1 MELTL
6 TRQAGTQVA
15 VACDGQPS
23 HTFDLPPL
31 PDEKK
36 LLYSPD
42 YPITYG
48 KTLYTAVFP
57 PETAAQRTLA
67 TIPERILL
75 VTTNPDLD
83 AIPWEYANGPDGFLV
98 LDCHFVRGLP
108 AEQRVPPP
116 VLKDINLHIVAVP
129 SNPLSHY
136 VEPLDIDGE
145 WMRLRDIVQEIPES
159 IALERTRP
167 PGIEQLRHLVAGK
180 RHQVVHFMGHGG
192 RDEQGGAIL
201 CFEQDNG
208 DLAVITARE
217 FVKRVRDTVF
227 LVTLNACK
235 SATPGET
242 HFSNLA
248 AALVRQKIPY
258 ALGMRFN
265 ILDDDARDFSRE
277 FYGDL
282 ARGTTVEEALLQARL
297 TLARSQRPWVVG
309 VPVLYTA
316 LAEPAA
322 GFASHTGKPIIL
334 EHQPRVEAGVL
345 PRAEGTFQGR
355 IDELKTLG
363 TALTGDSRPRIITIH
378 GGGGQGKT
386 ALVREAAERFAFAWP
401 AGAWITTLE
410 NLPNRPVFVA
420 ELARFLGLNPQEVS
434 EPTELERQVL
444 LRLASQRTLLVL
456 DNAETLVEAVEAK
469 DAPAIQLAQ
478 FIQQLPGTSVSLL
491 VTSRL
496 PLGWS
501 GEVSLELGG
510 LSPAEGA
517 ALFQQ
522 SAPQRGEDIASV
534 QAQQLSQKLDGHP
547 LGLLLLGKAFNESS
561 ISLQAFIADYE
572 AHLLKA
578 ENKYAGIDHRHRTLY
593 ACIDT
598 SVRYLD
604 AELRTLFS
612 KLWLFHAPFEPE
624 TAVAI
629 FDPQAEDTEGSQ
641 DNRSPIYD
649 QLHTLWR
656 RSLLARET
664 VTLREGTLLLY
675 RLLPTMH
682 PYVEQY
688 LAQKDER
695 ETLLA
700 GFGAAYAQLVRF
712 LHRELDRGSLA
723 AYLALQ
729 LREDLERGISY
740 VTGVERGYYLLRWG
754 WILQRLVDR
763 RLGLTL
769 TQQALKIAQE
779 LGDEELKLQ
788 AFNNIALVYAGI
800 GQPQQALEYYEQ
812 ALPISREVGDR
823 AGEAATLN
831 NIASVYAGIGQP
843 QQALEYYEQ
852 ALPISREV
860 GNRADEAATLNGL
873 AYLYQ
878 SLQRYTEA
886 LGAFEQSVLL
896 SQQIIYPAA
905 EVAGLVGLA
914 LLLYQHLNRPQKAIT
929 HMEQAIAVL
938 RKTGLPQDAAG
949 NTTEKLQRF
958 LETMRNGA
966 PIGGQTGASS
976 TISTEEIQQIISNTV
991 AVMTTVQDWRAG
1003 WREVI
1008 AKALQDAKQRGADWQ
1023 IEIDFFSAVLGI
1035 LDGGA
1040 PTLPADHPYDQAI
1053 ATIQAGIASGGP
1065 QVIEVS
1071 EEVMQAVQDF
1081 VNAGNWDATRQ
1092 VVEALQALLFQ
1103 PEVETILEQ
1112 NIEQA
1117 RATGQE
1123 EAASILEQHLTLLRA
1138 CKANGIAATFEQL
1151 AVAAGEPLPF
1161 DAQLAPRSIE
1171 ALLGGPQE
1179 KMEHAH
1185 NTWLHS
1191 RPRRRTR
1198 S

>member
-641 DNRSPIYD
+641 DKRSPIYD

-812 ALPISREVGDR
+812 ALPISREVG
-823 AGEAATLN
+823 
-831 NIASVYAGIGQP
+831 
-843 QQALEYYEQ
+843 
-852 ALPISREV
+852 
-860 GNRADEAATLNGL
+860 NRADEAATLNGL

-949 NTTEKLQRF
+949 NTTEKLQR
-958 LETMRNGA
+958 
-966 PIGGQTGASS
+966 S
-976 TISTEEIQQIISNTV
+976 
-991 AVMTTVQDWRAG
+991 DWRTD
-1003 WREVI
+1003 RCFLHYI
-1008 AKALQDAKQRGADWQ
+1008 YRGN
-1023 IEIDFFSAVLGI
+1023 S
-1035 LDGGA
+1035 
-1040 PTLPADHPYDQAI
+1040 ADHLKHGCRNDDS
-1053 ATIQAGIASGGP
+1053 AGLACW
-1065 QVIEVS
+1065 
-1071 EEVMQAVQDF
+1071 MAR
-1081 VNAGNWDATRQ
+1081 GNSKS
-1092 VVEALQALLFQ
+1092 V
-1103 PEVETILEQ
+1103 
-1112 NIEQA
+1112 
-1117 RATGQE
+1117 TGCQ
-1123 EAASILEQHLTLLRA
+1123 
-1138 CKANGIAATFEQL
+1138 
-1151 AVAAGEPLPF
+1151 AAG
-1161 DAQLAPRSIE
+1161 S
-1171 ALLGGPQE
+1171 
-1179 KMEHAH
+1179 
-1185 NTWLHS
+1185 
-1191 RPRRRTR
+1191 
-1198 S
+1198 